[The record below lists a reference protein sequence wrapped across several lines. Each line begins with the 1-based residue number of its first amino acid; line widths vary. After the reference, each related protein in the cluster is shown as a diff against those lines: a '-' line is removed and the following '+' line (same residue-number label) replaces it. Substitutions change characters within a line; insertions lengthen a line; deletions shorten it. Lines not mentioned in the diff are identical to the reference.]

1 MQRSVNQPDSLKSL
15 VAPIPKEKQPSET
28 GLDREETFEP
38 VAKLAK
44 TTDIGSTSSGI
55 AKKGKGKGKGR
66 GKSKINYEN
75 LSVVF
80 VLILEELPF
89 GSKKNSY
96 LILLNR

>member
-44 TTDIGSTSSGI
+44 TTDIGI
-55 AKKGKGKGKGR
+55 AKKGKGKRKGR

-89 GSKKNSY
+89 GSKKKFIFNFA
-96 LILLNR
+96 